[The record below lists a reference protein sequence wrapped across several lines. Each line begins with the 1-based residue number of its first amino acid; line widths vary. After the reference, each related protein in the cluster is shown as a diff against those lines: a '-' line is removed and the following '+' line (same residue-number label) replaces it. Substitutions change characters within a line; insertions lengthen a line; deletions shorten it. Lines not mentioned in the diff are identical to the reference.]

1 MRLPLLNASLPDA
14 VFELERSAT
23 GEALKAAFE
32 ATAPGALAAILDY
45 EIRLLVSVDTATI
58 PAAPA
63 WMAAQAIRGIAKE
76 LNQMGANSAI
86 TTVVPETPVQ
96 LRGAQQLIP
105 MVDHLHRLHQCP
117 LGRWLWHVRFDSSL
131 SGSGLH

>member
-14 VFELERSAT
+14 VFELERSTT

-63 WMAAQAIRGIAKE
+63 WMAAQAIRGIAKV
-76 LNQMGANSAI
+76 LNTMGAINA
-86 TTVVPETPVQ
+86 VVPETPGQ

-105 MVDHLHRLHQCP
+105 MVDHLH
-117 LGRWLWHVRFDSSL
+117 
-131 SGSGLH
+131 GSTNAL